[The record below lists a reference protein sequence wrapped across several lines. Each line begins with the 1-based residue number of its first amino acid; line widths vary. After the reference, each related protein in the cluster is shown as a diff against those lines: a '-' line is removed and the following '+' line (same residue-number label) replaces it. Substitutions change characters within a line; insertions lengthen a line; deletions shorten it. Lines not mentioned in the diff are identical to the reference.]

1 MILTKKIGVY
11 PTHEQK
17 KVLLDLS
24 EKCRLV
30 YNFALA
36 ERIKNWEENVS
47 KPKEERYYIG
57 YIKQQNDLIAI
68 KEKYPEYKWVYSK
81 VLQGT
86 LRKLDDNYKSFFALR
101 ENGDDDARP
110 PRFCGKQHFMALCY
124 NQSGFKI
131 DWRARAITFSHK
143 HPSGVKLSF
152 GLPWLP
158 DDINEDTSIKQV
170 EVVRDDKGRYFVCLQ
185 VKIDKPAHVDN
196 GLYQAIDLGI
206 TNIVTAVNSH
216 GKFIQIPNRRADL
229 YWKPK
234 NEGVQSKRD
243 HCKKFSKKWHFY
255 NKKLVKQKRKLA
267 NQMRDFQHVVSKKV
281 VENTRANTIIIG
293 DLDVK
298 QMARKKESVGSH
310 RKDKANK
317 TLNHSLQN
325 TGSMGRFARFLTYK
339 AMRVGK
345 SLIEIDESFTTKTC
359 WNCGRIR
366 NRKLS
371 ERVITC
377 DCGTVID
384 RDKNSAINIMLR
396 FLSQEPLV
404 NGESSKQHFLDSLH
418 RYTAPV
424 VIEAPVDS
432 MEATPFRTW

>member
-1 MILTKKIGVY
+1 MIITKKIGVY
-11 PTHEQK
+11 PTHEQEM
-17 KVLLDLS
+17 VLIALS
-24 EKCRLV
+24 EKCRLI

-36 ERIKNWEENVS
+36 ERVEDWERNMT
-47 KPKEERYYIG
+47 KPKEERRYIG
-57 YIKQQNDLIAI
+57 YVKQQNDLPVI

-101 ENGDDDARP
+101 KNGDTDARP

-131 DWRARAITFSHK
+131 DWRERVINFSHK

-152 GLPWLP
+152 DLPWLP
-158 DDINEDTSIKQV
+158 DDIIENTAVKQV
-170 EVVRDDKGRYFVCLQ
+170 EVVRDDKGRYFVCMQ
-185 VKIDKPAHVDN
+185 IEVDEPTRVDN

-206 TNIVTAVNSH
+206 TNIVTAVNIH
-216 GKFIQIPNRRADL
+216 GEFVQIKNKRADL
-229 YWKPK
+229 YWKGK
-234 NEGVQSKRD
+234 NEEVQSKRD
-243 HCKKFSKKWHFY
+243 HCKKHSNKWCFY
-255 NKKLVKQKRKLA
+255 NGKLKAQKRKLA
-267 NQMRDFQHVVSKKV
+267 NQMCDFQHVVSKKV

-298 QMARKKESVGSH
+298 SMARKKESVGDH

-339 AMRVGK
+339 AEIAGKRV
-345 SLIEIDESFTTKTC
+345 IEIDESFTTKTC
-359 WNCGRIR
+359 CNCGRVKNIR
-366 NRKLS
+366 LS
-371 ERVITC
+371 ERTIHC

-384 RDKNSAINIMLR
+384 RDKNSAANIMLR

-404 NGESSKQHFLDSLH
+404 DGESSKQHFLDGLH
-418 RYTAPV
+418 RHTAPV
-424 VIEAPVDS
+424 VVEAPVDS